1 MHLETSRTY
10 YFKKKWR
17 INITGGLIF
26 HTFLMILSESDP
38 SHLQQGI
45 HQKFGCTLAHKR
57 WIAFRRCSMC
67 HGEMRTA
74 TFMDIWAW
82 HFTFPGAGYQIMSG
96 SFNQNYNGNVEFLI
110 TKTVGSV
117 GLSVFGSLSGIFG
130 GPRFDVMSCGDCHA
144 IIPCIM
150 YQYLG
155 ATKLC
160 HLKLSFGT
168 IYVDEL
174 PPKRRLQ

>member
-45 HQKFGCTLAHKR
+45 HLKFGCTLAHKR

-96 SFNQNYNGNVEFLI
+96 SFNQKYNGKVEFLI

-117 GLSVFGSLSGIFG
+117 GLSVFGSLSGILAARG
-130 GPRFDVMSCGDCHA
+130 LMSCRVVIVMPSSHA
-144 IIPCIM
+144 LCTNFLAQQSCVIWN
-150 YQYLG
+150 
-155 ATKLC
+155 C
-160 HLKLSFGT
+160 HL
-168 IYVDEL
+168 EL
-174 PPKRRLQ
+174 YM